1 MKDEVEGAEFY
12 THQYRIVGSV
22 RTGGQRLTD
31 LLNDDLTSALD
42 LTDVEVARLLTPKEV
57 VASHPSAVL
66 EKQGILFAIG
76 FEEGARVAER
86 RFYKHVDTREWDV
99 FITVPSFELTG
110 KFHVRGTG
118 DLRTML
124 LTWTGQ
130 FIPLTQAKAVFTLL
144 PEISF
149 TGLAII
155 VNRSHI
161 EVICTNRKP
170 GL

>member
-1 MKDEVEGAEFY
+1 MNDEAEGVEFF
-12 THQYRIVGSV
+12 THQYRLVATV
-22 RTGGQRLTD
+22 RTAGQRLTD
-31 LLNDDLTSALD
+31 LLNDDLTSAVE
-42 LTDVEVARLLTPKEV
+42 LTDVEVTRLLSPKEV
-57 VASHPSAVL
+57 VASHPSAIL
-66 EKQGILFAIG
+66 EKQGILFAISG
-76 FEEGARVAER
+76 EEGARVAER
-86 RFYKHVDTREWDV
+86 RFYSHVDTTEWDV

-124 LTWTGQ
+124 LAWTGQ

-149 TGLAII
+149 TGRAII

-161 EVICTNRKP
+161 EIICTDHKP